1 MQTLQ
6 LLNVDQALVSL
17 APNAEGERDKLVA
30 QAKDITG
37 IADELDFAVAAD
49 VLRQLSTLRK
59 SVEDTRAEV
68 KKPVLNL
75 GRQIDGL
82 AASFAGPVETEAR
95 RINSL
100 IANYMAVQQ
109 RKADE
114 AERERQRLAREA
126 EQKETERRA
135 ADAEFLGAD
144 APARPALLPP
154 PVVLPQPGPPAV
166 IVPKAAGLAVGDVW
180 RFEVTDIHAL
190 YAANRGLV
198 RIEPNAQAIN
208 TAMRDGMRTCP
219 GLRIWNETR
228 ATMRT

>member
-49 VLRQLSTLRK
+49 VLRQLRTLHK

-82 AASFAGPVETEAR
+82 AATFVGPVETEAT

-100 IANYMAVQQ
+100 IADYMAAQQ

-126 EQKETERRA
+126 EQKEAEQRA
-135 ADAEFLGAD
+135 ADAEFLGGD
-144 APARPALLPP
+144 APSRVA

-190 YAANRGLV
+190 YAANRSLV

>member
-100 IANYMAVQQ
+100 IADYMA
-109 RKADE
+109 
-114 AERERQRLAREA
+114 
-126 EQKETERRA
+126 
-135 ADAEFLGAD
+135 AEFLGAD
-144 APARPALLPP
+144 APARPAPVAP